1 MKKVK
6 IAIDGPAGSGKSSVA
21 RDVALDIGLQYIDSG
36 ALYRSVTWFFL
47 QKGPVDAGTDF
58 TAGLSGCS
66 IRQEFLADGT
76 CRTFVNGADV
86 SRAIRSEEIARHIGA
101 VSDSVPVRN
110 FVNSL
115 LRDFSRE
122 HSVIMDGRDI
132 GTVVFPDADLKI
144 YLDASVEVR
153 ASRRVNEY
161 KEMGKNV
168 DENLI
173 KKQIILRD
181 EQDKSRPF
189 GALVKAEDALYLDT
203 TGMNKKEVVGRIKDL
218 VSRVL

>member
-1 MKKVK
+1 MKSLK

-21 RDVALDIGLQYIDSG
+21 REVALDLGLQYIDSG

-58 TAGLSGCS
+58 AGGLSECS
-66 IRQEFLADGT
+66 IKQEFLGDGT
-76 CRTFVNGADV
+76 CRTFVNGTDV
-86 SRAIRSEEIARHIGA
+86 SQSIRSGDIARHIGA

-115 LRDFSRE
+115 LRGFSRA

-132 GTVVFPDADLKI
+132 GTVVFPDAELKI
-144 YLDASVEVR
+144 YLDASVDVR

-168 DENLI
+168 DENII

-203 TGMNKKEVVGRIKDL
+203 TGMSKKEVVDRIKNL
-218 VSRVL
+218 IKQIL